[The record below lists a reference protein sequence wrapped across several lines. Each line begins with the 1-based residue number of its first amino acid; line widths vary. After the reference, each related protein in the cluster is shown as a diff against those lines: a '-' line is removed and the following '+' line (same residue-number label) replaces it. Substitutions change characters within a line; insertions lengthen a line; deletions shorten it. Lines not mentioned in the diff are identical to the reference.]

1 MSANVAISARKENS
15 GHERKPLKF
24 WRTMWREE
32 MHNTDKDEVS
42 ILFIN

>member
-15 GHERKPLKF
+15 CHERKPLKF
-24 WRTMWREE
+24 WKTMCREE
-32 MHNTDKDEVS
+32 MHDTDKDVAS